1 MGEQA
6 LICIVRSVVG
16 GFTESDRH
24 RSMAPRVPGSVYNEH
39 GTQRNL
45 KARDEILEALKKWKQ
60 AMPDV
65 TQL

>member
-6 LICIVRSVVG
+6 FIGIARSVVG
-16 GFTESDRH
+16 GFAESDRH

-39 GTQRNL
+39 GMQRSL
-45 KARDEILEALKKWKQ
+45 KGRDEILKALKNWKQ

>member
-6 LICIVRSVVG
+6 PIAIARSVVG

-24 RSMAPRVPGSVYNEH
+24 RSMAPRVPGSVHNDH
-39 GTQRNL
+39 GTPRSL
-45 KARDEILEALKKWKQ
+45 KERDEILEALKKWKH